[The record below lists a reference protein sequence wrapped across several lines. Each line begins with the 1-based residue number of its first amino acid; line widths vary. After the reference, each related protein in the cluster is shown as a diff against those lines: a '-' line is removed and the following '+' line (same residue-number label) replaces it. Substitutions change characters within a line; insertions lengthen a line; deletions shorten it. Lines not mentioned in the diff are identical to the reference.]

1 MKVNG
6 IDIRKYNAKQLTA
19 EVLPPSISVDYE
31 IITGAALP
39 AEFDTDMP
47 LGTLKLCLYFRGK
60 DRNNIIRNMSDF
72 LENFGQSSIL
82 QVDGYK
88 GYYKAFVSGTDYTK
102 LKVKDR
108 YKLDLELKGYFY
120 DTEKT
125 LLYDGVKECQFERMG
140 SRKCPA
146 VIEITAKNQL
156 NNYTITGLT
165 DIITVENLQAG
176 KTLVIDGENG
186 TATIDG
192 INAFDMVSLWQ
203 FPALESKDIKLTFS
217 SCDAAVK
224 IRYKPMWL

>member
-1 MKVNG
+1 M
-6 IDIRKYNAKQLTA
+6 
-19 EVLPPSISVDYE
+19 
-31 IITGAALP
+31 
-39 AEFDTDMP
+39 
-47 LGTLKLCLYFRGK
+47 
-60 DRNNIIRNMSDF
+60 
-72 LENFGQSSIL
+72 
-82 QVDGYK
+82 
-88 GYYKAFVSGTDYTK
+88 
-102 LKVKDR
+102 
-108 YKLDLELKGYFY
+108 
-120 DTEKT
+120 
-125 LLYDGVKECQFERMG
+125 LYDGVKECQFERLG

-146 VIEITAKNQL
+146 VIEITAKKQL

>member
-39 AEFDTDMP
+39 AEFDTDMQ

-72 LENFGQSSIL
+72 LENFGQPSIL

-88 GYYKAFVSGTDYTK
+88 GYYKAFASGTDYTK

-125 LLYDGVKECQFERMG
+125 LLYDGVKECQFERLG

-146 VIEITAKNQL
+146 VIEITAKKQL

-165 DIITVENLQAG
+165 DILYIFTSCVFFILTTPEFLYHNYC
-176 KTLVIDGENG
+176 VIIL
-186 TATIDG
+186 A
-192 INAFDMVSLWQ
+192 
-203 FPALESKDIKLTFS
+203 
-217 SCDAAVK
+217 
-224 IRYKPMWL
+224 